1 MKYITQLQAKQLG
14 KYYNIDFDVV
24 PFKEWHLGLNIEL
37 EHGSKLGRLTNVTK
51 NTLKLTA
58 KIALAH
64 LIEDPRY
71 YYYLKKLES
80 KRALYWSKKQKPN
93 IFLT

>member
-24 PFKEWHLGLNIEL
+24 PFKEWHTGLNIEL

-71 YYYLKKLES
+71 YYYLKKANVRCIGVKNKNLI
-80 KRALYWSKKQKPN
+80 Y
-93 IFLT
+93 F